1 MTLSADV
8 RQEKLNELYELGRE
22 QGSLTNLDIAEK
34 LGELQ
39 LDAEQMESVLDTLQA
54 MNIAVMEEHISTQ
67 AAEEEYDICEGVHDP
82 LRMYLREIG
91 ATPLLTAEEEIEIA
105 QRIEQGDQEARQH
118 LIQANLRLVVSIAR
132 RYAGRGMQLL
142 DLIQEGNLGLMKA
155 VEKFDYRKGYK
166 FSTYATWW
174 IRQAISRAIADQART
189 IRIPVHMVEHV
200 NKLLRVRRDLTQ
212 ELKRDPST
220 AEIAERMGVT
230 ERRVH
235 ELLMMTAE
243 PKSIDAPVGEEEDS
257 RFGDFIPD
265 NNALSPEEAAART
278 MMKEQLRT
286 VLSTLTPRE
295 QQVLTLRFGLEDGC
309 MRTLEEVG
317 EYFSVTRE
325 RVRQIEAK
333 AIRKLVQPSRSK
345 LLAGYLD

>member
-34 LGELQ
+34 LGDLQ
-39 LDAEQMESVLDTLQA
+39 LDTEQMESVLDTLQA
-54 MNIAVMEEHISTQ
+54 MNIAVTDAP
-67 AAEEEYDICEGVHDP
+67 AADSFTDDYDPADGVSDP
-82 LRMYLREIG
+82 VRMYLREIG
-91 ATPLLTAEEEIEIA
+91 ATPLLTAEEESELA
-105 QRIEQGDQEARQH
+105 QRILSGDENARQH

-155 VEKFDYRKGYK
+155 VEKFDHSKGYK

-200 NKLLRVRRDLTQ
+200 NRLLRIRRELTQ

-220 AEIAERMGVT
+220 AEIAQRMGVT

-235 ELLMMTAE
+235 ELMMITAE

-265 NNALSPEEAAART
+265 NNTLSPEEAAARS
-278 MMKEQLRT
+278 MMKEQLRA
-286 VLSTLTPRE
+286 VLATLTPRE
-295 QQVLTLRFGLEDGC
+295 QQVLTLRFGLEDGNS
-309 MRTLEEVG
+309 RTLEEVG

-333 AIRKLVQPSRSK
+333 ALRKITQPSRIK
-345 LLAGYLD
+345 LLSGYLD